1 MADTNVD
8 LAVEAP
14 PARKGGG
21 MKLVIL
27 GLAGLILL
35 GGAAGAA
42 LYFTGVIGGGGGEA
56 AAEGEAAE
64 EQAGAEETSGP
75 LLYHPL
81 EPPFVVNFT
90 DDSDVR
96 FMQVRLQAAARDPAV
111 IENVKTH
118 SPAIRN
124 ALVMLFSGQNPA
136 ELNTREGKEKLQ
148 KEVVAEVNR
157 VLEEQT
163 GKGGVENVFFTGFV
177 MQ

>member
-1 MADTNVD
+1 MADTDVD

-14 PARKGGG
+14 PPAKGGG
-21 MKLVIL
+21 MKLVIF
-27 GLAGLILL
+27 GLVGLILL
-35 GGAAGAA
+35 GGAAGAV
-42 LYFTGVIGGGGGEA
+42 LYFTGVIGGGGEDA
-56 AAEGEAAE
+56 VAEGPGAGEEAKAE
-64 EQAGAEETSGP
+64 EVKGP

-96 FMQVRLQAAARDPAV
+96 FMQVRLQAAARDPDV
-111 IENVKTH
+111 IEHIKTH

-124 ALVMLFSGQNPA
+124 ALVMLFSGQDPA

-148 KEVVAEVNR
+148 KAVVAEVNR

-163 GKGGVENVFFTGFV
+163 GSGGVDNVFFTSFV